1 MNDNIRK
8 SSFYPVGSL
17 KGKSN
22 FKKYITIHNDG
33 FITENVLLNV
43 IDPSERE
50 KIICFHY
57 MRHMT
62 RNFYKKDIG
71 VNVLSRDSPWDFKL
85 QFSTGE
91 IINVEI
97 TSVANVREHFI
108 INKNEERFLQWKSKK
123 TIPLHELEK
132 LNRLFPN
139 ADINKTI
146 DSLKSSG
153 FSSDSNVE
161 NPLYKNEGP
170 LFISNMPKRKASFV
184 EIVQQA
190 IDKKFQKSHVEKEKT
205 VLLIDNRTSTFEVSD
220 YEELVEGI
228 SEYCSGL
235 PFPEVWF
242 YTGYYSDN
250 DGSNAEFSFSPLKA
264 TTKQWEVLEQIANSY
279 KTDGNGRYFW

>member
-1 MNDNIRK
+1 MNDNICK
-8 SSFYPVGSL
+8 SSFYPVGCL

-22 FKKYITIHNDG
+22 FKKYVTIYNDG
-33 FITENVLLNV
+33 SITENVLLNV

-50 KIICFHY
+50 KIICLHY
-57 MRHMT
+57 IRHMT
-62 RNFYKKDIG
+62 RNFYKKDIS
-71 VNVLSRDSPWDFKL
+71 VNVLSRDCPWDFKL

-97 TSVANVREHFI
+97 TSVANMREHFI

-123 TIPLHELEK
+123 IIPLHELEK

-139 ADINKTI
+139 GDINKTI

-153 FSSDSNVE
+153 FCSDSNVD
-161 NPLYKNEGP
+161 NPLYKKDSP
-170 LFISNMPKRKASFV
+170 LFISNMPERKTSFV

-190 IDKKFQKSHVEKEKT
+190 IDKKFQKSHVEKERT

-235 PFPEVWF
+235 PFPEIWF

-264 TTKQWEVLEQIANSY
+264 TTKQWEMLEQLANSY